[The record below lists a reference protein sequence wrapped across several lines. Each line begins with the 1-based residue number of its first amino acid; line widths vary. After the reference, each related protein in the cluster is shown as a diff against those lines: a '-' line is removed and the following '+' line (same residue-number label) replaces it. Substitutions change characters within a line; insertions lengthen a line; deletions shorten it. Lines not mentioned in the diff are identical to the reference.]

1 MKKSTSKA
9 QNVNLYTKTPMNKI
23 RYGLKIILCLLFIF
37 PSMIV
42 HAESNENIKILLEVK
57 YEGVNENHR
66 PQRDLNILS
75 VLPDVIHDTTNS
87 ELIIESQY
95 VTFES
100 VTYYITDVDGVV
112 ISSGELTLIKNIE
125 EFLSISVL
133 PSGTYNIILEIGN
146 EYFQG
151 EFDVNTF

>member
-100 VTYYITDVDGVV
+100 RR
-112 ISSGELTLIKNIE
+112 SQFAL
-125 EFLSISVL
+125 
-133 PSGTYNIILEIGN
+133 
-146 EYFQG
+146 
-151 EFDVNTF
+151 

>member
-1 MKKSTSKA
+1 MKKSTNKVQKMNFSANEIKRS
-9 QNVNLYTKTPMNKI
+9 VKIVLY
-23 RYGLKIILCLLFIF
+23 LLFIF
-37 PSMIV
+37 SNTIV
-42 HAESNENIKILLEVK
+42 YAQSNDKTPIPLKEVNKNIKEESLPKREFS
-57 YEGVNENHR
+57 
-66 PQRDLNILS
+66 ILS

-133 PSGTYNIILEIGN
+133 PSGTYNIILEIEN

>member
-1 MKKSTSKA
+1 MKKSTNKVQKMNFSANEIKRS
-9 QNVNLYTKTPMNKI
+9 VKIVLY
-23 RYGLKIILCLLFIF
+23 LLFIF
-37 PSMIV
+37 
-42 HAESNENIKILLEVK
+42 SNAVAYSQSKDTNKIPLKEINKNIKEESLPKREFS
-57 YEGVNENHR
+57 
-66 PQRDLNILS
+66 ILS

-112 ISSGELTLIKNIE
+112 ISSGELTLVKNIE

-133 PSGTYNIILEIGN
+133 PSGTYNIILEIEN